1 MKQKYAVIVLF
12 ALIVASSF
20 TSLDSYRSASRLVSE
35 GQAVSRGQLLAEMDD
50 TRARNLLNGA
60 EAQLTQANDALE
72 HCPRR

>member
-72 HCPRR
+72 RCPRR